1 MNGFPLCLGPG
12 LPIFADDIQ
21 KVKDSWKLLLDNGS
35 KMVYPAHG
43 NPFSAEIIRKVVKAQ
58 PSSFLTG

>member
-1 MNGFPLCLGPG
+1 MNVLPLRLGPG
-12 LPIFADDIQ
+12 LPIFAEDLQ
-21 KVKDSWKLLLDNGS
+21 KVKESWKLLLDMGA
-35 KMVYPAHG
+35 KMIYPAPG